1 VSVASTADL
10 WDEHGEAL
18 QSCSVQLRH
27 YGGRTAFSGVVSTVL
42 CHRDNAL
49 VKAALA
55 EPAEGRVLVVD
66 GGGSLESALMG
77 DLVAASAV
85 AQGWA
90 GVVIHGAVRDVAALR
105 ELPVGALALGSN
117 RARAPR
123 AGWASETC
131 RSPSAGSSSCPGSG
145 SGPTRTASSPPAP
158 DRSDPLR
165 RECGSGR
172 LGNHVRTQGRSGRS
186 ASRRVRMRRSVARS
200 RSESCA
206 K

>member
-27 YGGRTAFSGVVSTVL
+27 YGGRTAFSGVVSAVL

-117 RARAPR
+117 PR
-123 AGWASETC
+123 KSAKSGVGERDVPVAFGGVEFVPGQRLWADEDGIVT
-131 RSPSAGSSSCPGSG
+131 
-145 SGPTRTASSPPAP
+145 TRP
-158 DRSDPLR
+158 
-165 RECGSGR
+165 
-172 LGNHVRTQGRSGRS
+172 
-186 ASRRVRMRRSVARS
+186 
-200 RSESCA
+200 
-206 K
+206 